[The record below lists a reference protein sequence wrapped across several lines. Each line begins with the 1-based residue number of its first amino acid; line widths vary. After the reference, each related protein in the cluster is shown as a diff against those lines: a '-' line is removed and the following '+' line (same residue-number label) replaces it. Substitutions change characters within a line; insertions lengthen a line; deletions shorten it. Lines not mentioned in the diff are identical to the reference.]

1 MNLIPWRN
9 KRRYSGG
16 EEPAE
21 RSLVRLRD
29 DIDRAFERLLR
40 DPWDLSVFERTM
52 PGLRLEPRLDLTE
65 SDEQIVVKAELP
77 GVDPKD
83 VRIDV
88 SGNLL
93 TLAGEKKQEK
103 EEKKRNEYILERS
116 FGSFQ
121 RSVQLP
127 STADADRVDA
137 KYRDGV
143 LTITIAKH
151 PEATPKRITV
161 KQE

>member
-9 KRRYSGG
+9 KRRHAGD
-16 EEPAE
+16 EEHAD
-21 RSLVRLRD
+21 RSLTRLRD

-40 DPWDLSVFERTM
+40 DPWDFSLFDRAM
-52 PGLRLEPRLDLTE
+52 AGMRLEPRLDLTE
-65 SDEQIVVKAELP
+65 TDAQILVKAELP

-93 TLAGEKKQEK
+93 TISGEKMQEK
-103 EEKKRNEYILERS
+103 EEKKRNEYIVERS

-127 STADADRVDA
+127 ASADADRVDA
-137 KYRDGV
+137 KYRNGL
-143 LTITIAKH
+143 LTLTIAKR
-151 PEATPKRITV
+151 PEAKPKRITV
-161 KQE
+161 KHG

>member
-9 KRRYSGG
+9 KKRYSEDTDPGD
-16 EEPAE
+16 

-40 DPWDLSVFERTM
+40 DPWNFSVFDRSVSAM
-52 PGLRLEPRLDLTE
+52 VLEPRLDLSET
-65 SDEQIVVKAELP
+65 DEQILVKAELP

-93 TLAGEKKQEK
+93 TIAGEKKQEK
-103 EEKKRNEYILERS
+103 EEKKRNAYIVERS

-121 RSVQLP
+121 RTIQLP
-127 STADADRVDA
+127 SSADVNQVDA
-137 KYRDGV
+137 KYRNGL

-151 PEATPKRITV
+151 PEAKPKRITV